1 MEHSDIGDG
10 DTPRSL
16 EEPLLQQPTSSAS
29 DDGAHRAHEDAES
42 TSLPGMC
49 DGLLLETSILI
60 KTLYFLDA
68 LSSSTWGRYS
78 AIYYNIHA
86 LNSQQI
92 GLIEGLRSAI
102 PTGSMMLW
110 GVVADRWRRRKE
122 VWLGTKTAST
132 SILLLLAIPYIY
144 RSYFRILIVSILAQ
158 LFVSDG
164 ILDAYTL
171 DLLGREN
178 KMFYGRYRLFASLS
192 WGIGSIIFGWV
203 NDHYSFDW
211 NFLLLGILSICMIL
225 LVAKFIPET
234 SSDPPNNVLHDATSE
249 VTPDQGKLSDLLKLA
264 VRPKVLVFL
273 FQVTVMGAA
282 MATVERLL
290 FLYLVNDLGA
300 STLLCGLSVGV
311 NVLFELPIF
320 WYANPI
326 MNALGHDGLFI
337 MAQTCFVL
345 RVYGYTFLSPSTK
358 HWILALEILHG
369 ITFACFW
376 TVTTDISKVL
386 IHQTDGAFWSTAIP
400 SAVQMLYSAVGVSL
414 GSILGGWA
422 MHVYGSKEMYSIA
435 ARIVLCM
442 LVIQITGSFVCRTC
456 CAEKSF
462 LPANGSPNPSSDD
475 TEDPGHG
482 DEDFVPAEGSL
493 FDRVENEDHCCI
505 SRRTTITDIIQSGS
519 LLVTD

>member
-1 MEHSDIGDG
+1 MDDSDFGG
-10 DTPRSL
+10 GETPGSL
-16 EEPLLQQPTSSAS
+16 QEPLLGQPSSS
-29 DDGAHRAHEDAES
+29 TRDGGPHPIREDGES
-42 TSLPGMC
+42 ILPAMY
-49 DGLLLETSILI
+49 DGLPFQTSIVI
-60 KTLYFLDA
+60 KSLYFLDA
-68 LSSSTWGRYS
+68 LGSSTWGRYS
-78 AIYYNIHA
+78 AIYYNIHD

-102 PTGSMMLW
+102 PTGSMVLW
-110 GVVADRWRRRKE
+110 GVVADRWHRRKA
-122 VWLGTKTAST
+122 VWLGTKTTST
-132 SILLLLAIPYIY
+132 CILLLLAIPYIY
-144 RSYFRILIVSILAQ
+144 RSYLRILVVSILAQ
-158 LFVSDG
+158 LFVSSG

-211 NFLLLGILSICMIL
+211 NFLMLGLLSLFMIM

-234 SSDPPNNVLHDATSE
+234 STDPPNNVQDDVPSQ
-249 VTPDQGKLSDLLKLA
+249 VMPDQGKLSDLLKLA
-264 VRPKVLVFL
+264 IRPRVLVFL
-273 FQVTVMGAA
+273 FHVTMMGAA

-337 MAQTCFVL
+337 VAETCFVV
-345 RVYGYTFLSPSTK
+345 RVYGYTLLSPSAK
-358 HWILALEILHG
+358 IWILALEILHG
-369 ITFACFW
+369 VTFACFW

-414 GSILGGWA
+414 GSILGGWV

-435 ARIVLCM
+435 SKVVLCM
-442 LVIQITGSFVCRTC
+442 LVFHIIGSLICRTC
-456 CAEKSF
+456 CEEKSF
-462 LPANGSPNPSSDD
+462 LPANSGPNPSSNESGDLRHGVDD
-475 TEDPGHG
+475 DFLPGEENVLHCAESEDECYVGH
-482 DEDFVPAEGSL
+482 
-493 FDRVENEDHCCI
+493 
-505 SRRTTITDIIQSGS
+505 RTTITDIIQNGN
-519 LLVTD
+519 LFVTD